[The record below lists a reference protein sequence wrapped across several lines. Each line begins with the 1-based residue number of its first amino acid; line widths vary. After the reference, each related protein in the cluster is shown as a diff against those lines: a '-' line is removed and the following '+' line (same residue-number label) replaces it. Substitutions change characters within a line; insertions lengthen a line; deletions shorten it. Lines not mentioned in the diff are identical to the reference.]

1 MAKKKTVSSKGGKKS
16 PKTEKKTEQVRS
28 VPPPFPLAMVI
39 CDNIHRDPGSGKLFI
54 LGCFSIIGTETVPAT
69 HPLMGLY
76 IELTNGRGN
85 VKFKVQLV
93 DAEEVWPPIWT
104 SEAEINFD
112 GPRAVAQLAFM
123 AHNVSFERAGE
134 YRFQLFACDE
144 FLMERRVLL
153 ITQDQI
159 EK

>member
-1 MAKKKTVSSKGGKKS
+1 MLVVPTRTRS
-16 PKTEKKTEQVRS
+16 PVIPGRPALRTRILS
-28 VPPPFPLAMVI
+28 LSRPPGILRQ

-112 GPRAVAQLAFM
+112 DPRAVAQLAFM